1 MYHHDTRFL
10 SRPRTKVQIVIL
22 IINIFIVEVPNLR
35 QGDIA
40 SVIVIR
46 MLVLRA
52 GPHLLVDRLIKF
64 IIALYGVRRACDHLE
79 AIQNATVNL
88 HQETYLEIFVT
99 YNLDRESWLVF

>member
-1 MYHHDTRFL
+1 MRFL
-10 SRPRTKVQIVIL
+10 SRPRMKVQIVIL

-35 QGDIA
+35 RGDIA
-40 SVIVIR
+40 GVVVIR
-46 MLVLRA
+46 MLALRA

-64 IIALYGVRRACDHLE
+64 IIALYVVRRADHLE

-88 HQETYLEIFVT
+88 HQEIYLEIFVT

>member
-1 MYHHDTRFL
+1 MQFL

-35 QGDIA
+35 RGDIA
-40 SVIVIR
+40 GVIVIR

-64 IIALYGVRRACDHLE
+64 IIALYVVRCARDHLE